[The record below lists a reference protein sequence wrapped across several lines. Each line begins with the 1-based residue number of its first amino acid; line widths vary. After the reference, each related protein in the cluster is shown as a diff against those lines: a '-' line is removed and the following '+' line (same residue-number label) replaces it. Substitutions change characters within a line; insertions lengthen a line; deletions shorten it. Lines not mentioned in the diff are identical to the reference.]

1 MAIPKPSAN
10 IPIPRPFC
18 GTKIITVKLAGKI
31 TGRLAGSTAVLLIF
45 ASVAAA
51 QGPRKPRPVPS
62 TAPPAAENP
71 PAAPAAKKPAPAAAA
86 KPASAAK
93 PKTAPASA
101 ASPKQLE
108 ELSRALKK
116 KNPAA
121 AYEKLSA
128 FANQNSANVSGTR
141 AALALGYYDYSK
153 TNFGLASKWLVRA
166 QSDPLLRE
174 YALYWSAATNIA
186 LSKQGDAIT
195 QLQSLRSDFPD
206 SVMTEQALES
216 LAGAA
221 IALDQPDTA
230 LAALNAYAPTN
241 DKPALLLLRGEARE
255 RAGRALEAVADYQ
268 SLYLRFPT
276 AEQGRQAGA
285 KLDFL
290 RSTLKSGYIEI
301 PLAQRFAHAG
311 ALFAGKLWSEARN
324 EYSQLLPQLSGA
336 DKERAELRIME
347 CGVSL
352 GAGVSA
358 IAALQVT
365 DPDVDAERFFALAQ
379 YYRSI
384 SPDSSMPAAVESAA
398 TRAPQSRWAEQALFL
413 AGNYFWVQLDRDR
426 ASGYY
431 KRVSDNFSASPDS
444 VPSQWRV
451 AWTAVLKRSPDAS
464 NLLTEHIRRF
474 PGSPFTPDALY
485 WLGRLAEEANNSSLA
500 RSYYGKLQVRYPQ
513 NYFQALAFARLSVLG
528 NGAVEDPDVLAA
540 IPPVPPATPMSD
552 TIPPAA
558 ATRQA
563 RADALRTIGFDSS
576 AELELRAAYAATGEP
591 RLLLEAAQQ
600 AIAAG
605 HFGVGIVA
613 IRQIFSQLES
623 RPFHTVPHEVWMAA
637 YPMPFA
643 GSIQQWSAH
652 AGLDP
657 SLTAGLIRQESAF
670 DPEAHSGANAIGLMQ
685 LLPKTARHLASLSK
699 VGYSRARL
707 TDPDYNVRLGTLYL
721 SGLRK
726 DFGSVESALAA
737 YNAGEERVAQWNA
750 GQHYRE
756 IAEFVDSIPF
766 TETREYV
773 QIVTR
778 NAEIYRKL
786 YGAQP
791 PNESR
796 ETTKRRRR

>member
-31 TGRLAGSTAVLLIF
+31 TGRLAGSAAVLLIF

-121 AYEKLSA
+121 AYEKLSV

-186 LSKQGDAIT
+186 LNKQGDAIT

-230 LAALNAYAPTN
+230 LAALDAYAPTN

-365 DPDVDAERFFALAQ
+365 DADVDAERFFALAQ
-379 YYRSI
+379 YYRSTLAGFQYARGRRI
-384 SPDSSMPAAVESAA
+384 RFHARPAKPLGRTGSLPRGQLLLGAARSRPRLQLLQACRGKFSRCRRFRPFAMARRVDGGSEAPARRCESARRTSA
-398 TRAPQSRWAEQALFL
+398 SFSRLAIHAGCALLARPSRRRSGQSRRSRAATTQNCRSLSAELFSGARL
-413 AGNYFWVQLDRDR
+413 AR
-426 ASGYY
+426 AQPCAGQRRRQ
-431 KRVSDNFSASPDS
+431 K
-444 VPSQWRV
+444 
-451 AWTAVLKRSPDAS
+451 
-464 NLLTEHIRRF
+464 IRRAG
-474 PGSPFTPDALY
+474 PS
-485 WLGRLAEEANNSSLA
+485 RLF
-500 RSYYGKLQVRYPQ
+500 RRYP
-513 NYFQALAFARLSVLG
+513 NS
-528 NGAVEDPDVLAA
+528 
-540 IPPVPPATPMSD
+540 SD

-563 RADALRTIGFDSS
+563 RADALRSIALRRFCRTRTASCIRRHR
-576 AELELRAAYAATGEP
+576 RAASAA
-591 RLLLEAAQQ
+591 RSRAA

-605 HFGVGIVA
+605 HFGA
-613 IRQIFSQLES
+613 ASS
-623 RPFHTVPHEVWMAA
+623 RSANSSRSSNRSPFRTVPHDVWRVA
-637 YPMPFA
+637 YALPFEA
-643 GSIQQWSAH
+643 SIQPLVGAS
-652 AGLDP
+652 GLDP
-657 SLTAGLIRQESAF
+657 MLVAGLIRQESAF

-685 LLPKTARHLASLSK
+685 LLPKTAR
-699 VGYSRARL
+699 RL
-707 TDPDYNVRLGTLYL
+707 
-721 SGLRK
+721 
-726 DFGSVESALAA
+726 
-737 YNAGEERVAQWNA
+737 
-750 GQHYRE
+750 
-756 IAEFVDSIPF
+756 
-766 TETREYV
+766 
-773 QIVTR
+773 
-778 NAEIYRKL
+778 
-786 YGAQP
+786 AQP
-791 PNESR
+791 VKNSIFARTAHRSR
-796 ETTKRRRR
+796 LQRPSRHDSTRRICETDLEVWNRRWPRTMPEKTAWRIGRGPELPRDRGVRRLDSVHRDAPVRRKS

>member
-1 MAIPKPSAN
+1 M
-10 IPIPRPFC
+10 
-18 GTKIITVKLAGKI
+18 
-31 TGRLAGSTAVLLIF
+31 
-45 ASVAAA
+45 
-51 QGPRKPRPVPS
+51 
-62 TAPPAAENP
+62 
-71 PAAPAAKKPAPAAAA
+71 
-86 KPASAAK
+86 
-93 PKTAPASA
+93 
-101 ASPKQLE
+101 
-108 ELSRALKK
+108 
-116 KNPAA
+116 
-121 AYEKLSA
+121 

-186 LSKQGDAIT
+186 LNKQGDAIT

-230 LAALNAYAPTN
+230 LAALDAYAPTN

-365 DPDVDAERFFALAQ
+365 DPDVDAERFYALAQ

-413 AGNYFWVQLDRDR
+413 AGNYYLGAARPRPRRRLLQACLRQFSRVARFRSFAMARRLDRRSQALARRFESPHRTYPSFSRLAIHARRALLARPSRRRSEQSR
-426 ASGYY
+426 ASRAPTT
-431 KRVSDNFSASPDS
+431 KSSP
-444 VPSQWRV
+444 
-451 AWTAVLKRSPDAS
+451 
-464 NLLTEHIRRF
+464 
-474 PGSPFTPDALY
+474 
-485 WLGRLAEEANNSSLA
+485 
-500 RSYYGKLQVRYPQ
+500 VRYPQ

-558 ATRQA
+558 ADSPGA
-563 RADALRTIGFDSS
+563 RRCPAHHRLRFFCRARTARRIRCHRRATVSS
-576 AELELRAAYAATGEP
+576 SKPRSR
-591 RLLLEAAQQ
+591 RLLP
-600 AIAAG
+600 AISASASSRSAKSSRNSNRARSTPCRTRSG
-605 HFGVGIVA
+605 W
-613 IRQIFSQLES
+613 RRTRCRSQVRSSNGPRTPDSTPRS
-623 RPFHTVPHEVWMAA
+623 RPA
-637 YPMPFA
+637 
-643 GSIQQWSAH
+643 
-652 AGLDP
+652 
-657 SLTAGLIRQESAF
+657 
-670 DPEAHSGANAIGLMQ
+670 
-685 LLPKTARHLASLSK
+685 
-699 VGYSRARL
+699 
-707 TDPDYNVRLGTLYL
+707 
-721 SGLRK
+721 
-726 DFGSVESALAA
+726 
-737 YNAGEERVAQWNA
+737 
-750 GQHYRE
+750 
-756 IAEFVDSIPF
+756 
-766 TETREYV
+766 
-773 QIVTR
+773 
-778 NAEIYRKL
+778 
-786 YGAQP
+786 
-791 PNESR
+791 
-796 ETTKRRRR
+796 